1 MIYLNN
7 AATSF
12 PKPKE
17 VTAAINDYLQF
28 PPFHSGRVGFEMQA
42 EDVITACRQKLAQ
55 LFNADNSDNIIFTSG
70 ATESLNLAILGLN
83 LVGSHVITTA
93 IEHNSVLR
101 PLKTLERDGDI
112 ELAIVDCD
120 QYGFVKPSDIADR
133 IKRNTKA
140 IIVNHCSN
148 VTGSVLD
155 LKNISDIAHSV
166 NAFFI
171 VDASQSAGV
180 VPIDVHADGID
191 ILAFAG
197 HKSLYGIPG
206 IGGLYLREGLRP
218 KPLKVGGTGI
228 RSDLLYQPEEIPMFY
243 EAGTRNMPGIVALN
257 AGVDFI
263 LRTGIDQIQ
272 ETKLRHTRRIIKEF
286 DGNPDII
293 LHNRN
298 DLDNPSTVLS
308 LNIRG
313 MDPADVGYILENSFH
328 IIVRSGLHCA
338 PLIHKALGSY
348 PKGSFRISPSYFT
361 THEEINVLIEA
372 IYQVCTAGAVL

>member
-12 PKPKE
+12 PKPEE
-17 VTAAINDYLQF
+17 VITAINTYLQS
-28 PPFHSGRVGFEMQA
+28 PPFHSGRVGFEMQS

-55 LFNADNSDNIIFTSG
+55 LFNADTPDNIIFTSG

-83 LVGSHVITTA
+83 LIGGHVITTA

-101 PLKTLERDGDI
+101 PLKTLERDDGI
-112 ELAIVDCD
+112 ELTIVNCD
-120 QYGFVKPSDIADR
+120 EYGFVSPSSIADQVQP
-133 IKRNTKA
+133 NTKA

-148 VTGSVLD
+148 VTGTILD
-155 LKNISDIAHSV
+155 LKSISEIAHAADV
-166 NAFFI
+166 YFI

-180 VPIDVHADGID
+180 APIDVRADGID

-218 KPLKVGGTGI
+218 NPLKVGGTGV

-243 EAGTRNMPGIVALN
+243 EAGTQNMPGIVALN
-257 AGVDFI
+257 AGVDFV
-263 LRTGIDQIQ
+263 LRTGIDQIR
-272 ETKLRHTRRIIKEF
+272 EAKLQYTRRMIKEF
-286 DGNPDII
+286 GDNPDII
-293 LHNRN
+293 LYNRN
-298 DLDNPSTVLS
+298 DLDDASTVLS
-308 LNIRG
+308 FNIKG
-313 MDPADVGYILENSFH
+313 IDPADVGYILENSFN

-348 PKGSFRISPSYFT
+348 PKGSIRISPSYFT
-361 THEEINVLIEA
+361 THEEIDVFCEA
-372 IYQVCTAGAVL
+372 IHQTCAAGALL